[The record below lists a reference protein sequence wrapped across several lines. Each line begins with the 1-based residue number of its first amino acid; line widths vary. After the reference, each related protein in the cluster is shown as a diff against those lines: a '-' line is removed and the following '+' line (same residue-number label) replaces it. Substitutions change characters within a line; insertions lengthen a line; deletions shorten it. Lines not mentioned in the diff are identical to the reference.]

1 MKGLT
6 RAVKM
11 WTMLAALMMAA
22 VWAGGCGPKGDDAD
36 APEAK
41 VVASTVPV
49 HVGEAALRTFRD
61 VITAPGQWHSAGEVV
76 VPAPFAASVEALEP
90 RVGDHVKTGQH
101 LGMLVTHESRATL
114 RGAELL
120 SREASDAA
128 SQQEAERALALAKRG
143 LIRVPV
149 VAPRAGIITRRVAEP
164 GAEVAEGAE
173 LLALTPEDALV
184 FEARVPA
191 AAMTHVHAGLGARV
205 IEDGALPRAARV
217 QRILPAASTTDQAV
231 LVWLLPSAGGPTP
244 TLEHFGTAELELG
257 VARKALAVPA
267 AAVSENDL
275 DGATR
280 VAMVGAD
287 GTATW
292 VTVKVGPSVD
302 GWRELLDAGGLTA
315 GAKLIIEGQH
325 GLPDHT
331 KVAVA
336 P

>member
-1 MKGLT
+1 MKDMT
-6 RAVKM
+6 RAAAI
-11 WTMLAALMMAA
+11 AALMTLALWSA
-22 VWAGGCGPKGDDAD
+22 GCGRKGDAGDS
-36 APEAK
+36 PEAK
-41 VVASTVPV
+41 VVAPTVPV
-49 HVGEAALRTFRD
+49 RVSEAALRTFRD
-61 VITAPGQWHSAGEVV
+61 VISAPGQWHSAGEVV

-90 RVGDHVKTGQH
+90 RVGDHVKAGQQ

-120 SREASDAA
+120 AREATDAA

-149 VAPRAGIITRRVAEP
+149 VAPRAGIITRRAAEP
-164 GAEVAEGAE
+164 GAEVADGAE

-205 IEDGALPRAARV
+205 IEDGSAPRVAHV
-217 QRILPAASTTDQAV
+217 QRILPAASSTDQAV
-231 LVWLLPSAGGPTP
+231 LVWLLPAAAGPTP

-257 VARKALAVPA
+257 SARKALAVPA
-267 AAVSENDL
+267 AAVAENDL
-275 DGATR
+275 DGTTR
-280 VAMVGAD
+280 VAVVGAD
-287 GTATW
+287 GEATW
-292 VTVKVGPSVD
+292 VTVKVGPSID